1 MSDGLVGGCKGGVH
15 LVGVGWRH
23 GLVFIGEKSL
33 RRDVGTKDI
42 MFYSVKSAVVVK
54 M

>member
-1 MSDGLVGGCKGGVH
+1 MGWGGGGCREGVH

-33 RRDVGTKDI
+33 GRDVCTKDI
-42 MFYSVKSAVVVK
+42 MFYSLKSAVVVK
-54 M
+54 I